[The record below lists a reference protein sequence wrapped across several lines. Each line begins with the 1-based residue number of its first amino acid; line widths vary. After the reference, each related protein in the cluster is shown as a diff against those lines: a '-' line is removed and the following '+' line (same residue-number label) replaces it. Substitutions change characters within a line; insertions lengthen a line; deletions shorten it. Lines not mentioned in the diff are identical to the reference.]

1 MSSTRGSLRRS
12 GREKK
17 LSVSEYSAGDLVAVR
32 SPFHRNFQL
41 LWWWCWV
48 RSCLLL
54 VRKMRCI
61 QCSVAVMVARLFH

>member
-32 SPFHRNFQL
+32 STFLHPIPAAMVVLGALVLASCEEDEAYEEFVRL
-41 LWWWCWV
+41 L
-48 RSCLLL
+48 
-54 VRKMRCI
+54 
-61 QCSVAVMVARLFH
+61 